1 MTTRAAH
8 AMPTQTVRQ
17 GRSSVGTQGGEHAA
31 PGDEQEPGHA
41 MPSLV
46 LDRLAAV
53 ASGAGQRITLGL
65 ELKIAARSLAIYM

>member
-1 MTTRAAH
+1 
-8 AMPTQTVRQ
+8 
-17 GRSSVGTQGGEHAA
+17 
-31 PGDEQEPGHA
+31 

-53 ASGAGQRITLGL
+53 AGGAGQRITLGL